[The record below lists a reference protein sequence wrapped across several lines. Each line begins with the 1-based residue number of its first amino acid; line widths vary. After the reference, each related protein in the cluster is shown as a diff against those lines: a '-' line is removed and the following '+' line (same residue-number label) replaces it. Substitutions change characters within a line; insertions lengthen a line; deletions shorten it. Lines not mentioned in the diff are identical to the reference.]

1 MHPRNPTEKM
11 CHEGMDIKMFHVKH
25 LHFGLQTQQ
34 REKLLAFSELLQR
47 YNRRLNL
54 LSRRTTSNGFLQHIQ
69 ECLVLAA
76 YRFEKGSSLVDWGTG
91 GGLPAIPL
99 AILFPEVT
107 VHAVDAVQKKIFAIN
122 TFKRQLDLP
131 NLQPWHGRAE
141 RFVHRINNSVS
152 RATAPLCALWSWHE
166 RVAIQDRGGILYC
179 LKGGDLS
186 AELEALR
193 KAYSGIQVKIKPV
206 PETTRVVVQVRHSQP
221 PDGAGLSER
230 PQRKVHAAR

>member
-1 MHPRNPTEKM
+1 
-11 CHEGMDIKMFHVKH
+11 MFHVKQ

-34 REKLLAFSELLQR
+34 REKLFAFAQLLLQ

-54 LSRRTTSNGFLQHIQ
+54 VSRRTTDRGFLRHIQ
-69 ECLVLAA
+69 ECLALAA
-76 YRFEKGSSLVDWGTG
+76 CRFEKGSSLVDWGTG

-99 AILFPEVT
+99 AIVFPEVT
-107 VHAVDAVQKKIFAIN
+107 VYAVDAVQKKIFAIN

-141 RFVHRINNSVS
+141 SFVHRINNSVS
-152 RATAPLCALWSWHE
+152 RATASLCTLWGWHK
-166 RVAIQDRGGILYC
+166 RAAIQDRTELGALYC

-193 KAYSGIQVKIKPV
+193 KANSSVQVKIKPV
-206 PETTRVVVQVRHSQP
+206 PETTRVVVQVRQLRSLV
-221 PDGAGLSER
+221 DT
-230 PQRKVHAAR
+230 

>member
-1 MHPRNPTEKM
+1 MG
-11 CHEGMDIKMFHVKH
+11 HEDRDSEMFHVKH
-25 LHFGLQTQQ
+25 LHLTLQTQQ

-54 LSRRTTSNGFLQHIQ
+54 LSRRTAGKGFMQHIQ

-76 YRFEKGSSLVDWGTG
+76 YRFENGSSLVDWGTG

-99 AILFPEVT
+99 AIMFPEVT

-141 RFVHRINNSVS
+141 GFVHRINNSVS
-152 RATAPLCALWSWHE
+152 RATAPLCTLWSWHE
-166 RVAIQDRGGILYC
+166 RVAIQDRSGVGELYC
-179 LKGGDLS
+179 LKGGDLN

-193 KAYSGIQVKIKPV
+193 KAYSGVQIKIKPV